1 MGIQKKLQVYVK
13 FKIKKIASL
22 KKLKKEETNKKEQ
35 NISLDPKK
43 YIYLINT
50 LH

>member
-1 MGIQKKLQVYVK
+1 M
-13 FKIKKIASL
+13 KKIASL
-22 KKLKKEETNKKEQ
+22 KKLKKKETNKQEQ

-50 LH
+50 QHWKAFQPTQWLKTQ

>member
-1 MGIQKKLQVYVK
+1 M
-13 FKIKKIASL
+13 KKIASL
-22 KKLKKEETNKKEQ
+22 KKLKKKETNKQEQ

-50 LH
+50 QH